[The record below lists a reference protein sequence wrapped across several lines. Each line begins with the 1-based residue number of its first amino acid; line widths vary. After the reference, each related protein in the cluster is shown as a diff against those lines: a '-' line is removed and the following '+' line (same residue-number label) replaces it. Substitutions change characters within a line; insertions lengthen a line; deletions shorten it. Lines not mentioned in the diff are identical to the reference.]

1 VKVLRLA
8 LSHDLRADIPE
19 EERQYMV
26 AQRVLAEAT
35 GETWETAL
43 RPIWPSEKLPG
54 LVDRWVG
61 EERPDLVMVNLA
73 AYWVSFASVALKVER
88 RWPGGARRLGP
99 VARCAAE
106 TRIAAH
112 SPLTEFAR
120 DIATRLVGV
129 EYYFEPDATVALF
142 ETIIRRLLQSER
154 LAVAVRGPAL
164 IPQRSSRAILN
175 EREARFWAWHDGMR
189 DVCERLHVA
198 FLPYDAELEAPDSG
212 VRMAGDTA
220 HYTLEG
226 TRLHGLREGELMVR
240 AWRQA
245 QGATG

>member
-1 VKVLRLA
+1 MKVLRLA
-8 LSHDLRADIPE
+8 LSHDLRSDIPE
-19 EERQYMV
+19 AERQYV
-26 AQRVLAEAT
+26 IAQRVLEEAT

-54 LVDRWVG
+54 LIDRWVG
-61 EERPDLVMVNLA
+61 EEQPDLVLVNLA
-73 AYWVSFASVALKVER
+73 AYWVSFASAALKIER

-99 VARCAAE
+99 AARRAAE

-112 SPLTEFAR
+112 SPLTELAR
-120 DIATRLVGV
+120 DLATRLVGV
-129 EYYFEPDATVALF
+129 EYYFEPEATVTVF
-142 ETIIRRLLQSER
+142 ETILRRLLQSEH

-164 IPQRSSRAILN
+164 IPQRSSRAILR
-175 EREARFWAWHDGMR
+175 EREERFWAWHDGIR

-240 AWRQA
+240 AWRRA
-245 QGATG
+245 QGATE

>member
-1 VKVLRLA
+1 MKVLRLA
-8 LSHDLRADIPE
+8 LSHDLRADLPE
-19 EERQYMV
+19 EERQYV
-26 AQRVLAEAT
+26 IAQRVLEEAT
-35 GETWETAL
+35 GEPWTTAL

-99 VARCAAE
+99 VARRAAE

-220 HYTLEG
+220 HYTIEG

>member
-1 VKVLRLA
+1 MKVLRLA

-26 AQRVLAEAT
+26 AQRVLERET
-35 GETWETAL
+35 GEPWATVL

-61 EERPDLVMVNLA
+61 EEQPDLVMVNLA
-73 AYWVSFASVALKVER
+73 AYWVSFASVALKIER

-99 VARCAAE
+99 AARRAAE

-112 SPLTEFAR
+112 SPLTELAR
-120 DIATRLVGV
+120 DLATRLVGV
-129 EYYFEPDATVALF
+129 EYYFEPDAMVALF
-142 ETIIRRLLQSER
+142 ETIIRRLLQPER

-164 IPQRSSRAILN
+164 IPQRSSRAILK
-175 EREARFWAWHDGMR
+175 EREARFWAWHDGIR
-189 DVCERLHVA
+189 DACERLHVA
-198 FLPYDAELEAPDSG
+198 FLPYDAEMEAPGSG
-212 VRMAGDTA
+212 VRMEGDTA

>member
-1 VKVLRLA
+1 MKVLRLA